1 MKQKNVLVLSILLIL
16 TLVLTAC
23 PGSAATPAEPEAP
36 TESEVATETETETEA
51 ETEVEVEATEAP
63 EEEASAEEE
72 AEEEVAEE
80 AEEMEEEAPVVRAEG
95 DLVIWADG
103 NTAPALETSAAAFS
117 DEYGLSVVVQE
128 VDFGAIRDNL
138 IVSGPAGEG
147 PDIIVGAHDWLGELV
162 TSGVVAPFDLGD
174 KAADFSAPAIQG
186 MSYNGELYGMPL
198 ATENIAL
205 VRNTDIV
212 PDAPATWEEVLE
224 ISQELAA
231 DNDDD
236 MSTNKYGFVR
246 MEGDPY
252 HFYPIMTAYG
262 GYVFGTND
270 DGSYNPEDV
279 GIDSEGALEAAQ
291 VWDDM
296 VKSGLQP
303 PAVDWETS
311 HVLVETGQ
319 AGMTITGPW
328 ALGRLRDSGMNFAIS
343 ELPSANEPGAPFMG
357 IRGFMVSSFS
367 EQSLLAQVYL
377 TEFVATTEAMQ
388 SIYDADPRIPAYLPL
403 LESLDDPDMAAFGEA
418 GLNAQPMPAIPEM
431 GSVWEAWGNA
441 VTLVGQQGDDPVS
454 AFTNA
459 AEQVRNAIAGTE

>member
-1 MKQKNVLVLSILLIL
+1 MKQKNTTLFSIMLVLA
-16 TLVLTAC
+16 LVLTAC
-23 PGSAATPAEPEAP
+23 PAAAPAADQAPAADPAPAAESAEAEP
-36 TESEVATETETETEA
+36 
-51 ETEVEVEATEAP
+51 TEAP
-63 EEEASAEEE
+63 AEEMAEEE
-72 AEEEVAEE
+72 AEEEMAEEE
-80 AEEMEEEAPVVRAEG
+80 AEEEASEEMAEEEEEAPVVRAEG

-103 NTAPALETSAAAFS
+103 NTAPALEVSAGAFS
-117 DEYGLSVVVQE
+117 EEYGLSVVVQE

-147 PDIIVGAHDWLGELV
+147 PDIIVAAHDWLGELV
-162 TSGVVAPFDLGD
+162 TSGVVAPMDLGD
-174 KAADFSAPAIQG
+174 KLGDFSAPAIQG

-212 PDAPATWEEVLE
+212 PDAPATWDEVLE

-231 DNDDD
+231 GNDDD
-236 MSTNKYGFVR
+236 MATNKYGFVR

-270 DGSYNPEDV
+270 DGSYNPDDV
-279 GIDSEGALEAAQ
+279 GIDSEGALTAVQ

-296 VKSGLQP
+296 IKSGLQP
-303 PAVDWETS
+303 PAVDWETM

-328 ALGRLRDSGMNFAIS
+328 ALGRLRDSGMNYAIS
-343 ELPSANEPGAPFMG
+343 ELPSADAPGAPFMG

-367 EQSLLAQVYL
+367 EQQLLAQVYL
-377 TEFVATTEAMQ
+377 TEFVATTEAMR
-388 SIYDADPRIPAYLPL
+388 SIYEADPRAPAYLPL
-403 LESLDDPDMAAFGEA
+403 LEELDDPDIAAFGAA
-418 GLNAQPMPAIPEM
+418 GANAQPMPAIPEM